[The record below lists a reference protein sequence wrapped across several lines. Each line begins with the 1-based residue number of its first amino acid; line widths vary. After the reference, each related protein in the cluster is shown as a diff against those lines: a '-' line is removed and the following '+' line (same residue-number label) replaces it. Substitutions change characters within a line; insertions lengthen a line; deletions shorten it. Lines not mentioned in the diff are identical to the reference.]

1 MEAIVN
7 PVCTMIGVSG
17 RMKKE
22 KPLSVNDLHVEINA
36 LKLEVVQLWRRI
48 ETLELA
54 NDKDNDDIDLELKL
68 FEDSEF
74 HVGESLNTP
83 NECLNVIEQTI
94 SCKYVLKI
102 KLVINLEFT
111 LETLALANT
120 GANRNIIRDGLIPT
134 GYYEKATQAL
144 FVAND
149 QKIKIR
155 YKLYK
160 IIVCINDVSL

>member
-74 HVGESLNTP
+74 HVGGSLNSS
-83 NECLNVIEQTI
+83 NECLNVIEDYI
-94 SCKYVLKI
+94 L
-102 KLVINLEFT
+102 
-111 LETLALANT
+111 
-120 GANRNIIRDGLIPT
+120 
-134 GYYEKATQAL
+134 
-144 FVAND
+144 
-149 QKIKIR
+149 
-155 YKLYK
+155 
-160 IIVCINDVSL
+160 